1 MRAQCTR
8 TIDETSDIF
17 FDMVETMVSTGILV
31 EYRQPAR
38 RISSA
43 PL

>member
-1 MRAQCTR
+1 M
-8 TIDETSDIF
+8 IDDTSDIF
-17 FDMVETMVSTGILV
+17 FDEIERLIHGGILV

-43 PL
+43 AL